1 MKGNALAAK
10 TLSLDNVLDL
20 NAAGSLH
27 SKLMAARGSDL
38 VIDASSVERVGALCI
53 QVLMSAAKTWEEE
66 KHSLTFSQMSDA
78 LMKTMQLSGVNY
90 DHMLAKESNL

>member
-1 MKGNALAAK
+1 MKRKAAAAK

-27 SKLMAARGSDL
+27 AQLLALRGSDL
-38 VIDASSVERVGALCI
+38 EIDASAVEKVGTPCI
-53 QVLMSAAKTWEEE
+53 QVLMSAQKTWEEE
-66 KHSLTFSQMSDA
+66 KKNLTFSKMSDA

-90 DHMLAKESNL
+90 EQMLAKESNS